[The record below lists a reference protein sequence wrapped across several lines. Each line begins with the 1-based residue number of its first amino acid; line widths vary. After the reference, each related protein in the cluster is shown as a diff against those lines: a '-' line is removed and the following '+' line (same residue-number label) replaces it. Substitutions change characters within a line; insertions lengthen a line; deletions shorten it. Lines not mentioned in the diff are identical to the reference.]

1 MNIPRNLPGSINDT
15 YLLLVTS
22 LTSTLSLLNRVA
34 LGCPY
39 GSLLVIAS
47 VSIYVCA
54 RKDGGISTLLFAND
68 RKDTWPRQEYRSRC
82 CSDFFL
88 CVLIGN
94 AIANHRTERVGSN
107 DATVCLKVWVISLP
121 PEPLSQSWVW
131 NLSQFVRTK
140 CIRKSA
146 SPKWKSFFTP
156 GTLQNT
162 QLKLTWVFPSS

>member
-68 RKDTWPRQEYRSRC
+68 RKDT
-82 CSDFFL
+82 
-88 CVLIGN
+88 
-94 AIANHRTERVGSN
+94 
-107 DATVCLKVWVISLP
+107 
-121 PEPLSQSWVW
+121 
-131 NLSQFVRTK
+131 
-140 CIRKSA
+140 
-146 SPKWKSFFTP
+146 
-156 GTLQNT
+156 
-162 QLKLTWVFPSS
+162 